1 MRISFAL
8 TLSAALVS
16 DEPAYSDSI
25 ISSVCFSDLD
35 LLTFCALF
43 FSYRQLGAVL
53 ASKPLQNLQVTL
65 RGKHYD
71 ISDVTTVK
79 DLQSRIKAESGL
91 PSEQQGRLLFGG
103 KRLQPNDVLS
113 DAGVE
118 DGAQLNMVPS
128 TTKTKPKKSAGT
140 TSTASSGSGSDV
152 TGSGSGSGSGGS
164 ATTAAAASNPMQ
176 DWMKQAGL
184 DGDQLDDIMKN
195 MGGDGEKMP
204 SMEESME
211 MMAEMMNSP
220 IFQEFMNDPEK
231 LEEAR
236 QMILNN
242 PMLKSMMAGI
252 PGMADILNDPE
263 AWRETMQAA
272 ANLYQSMDNSALMEA
287 MMSGGMGG
295 GMGMGMGMGG
305 ANPGAGLFDGM
316 LDNSAAAAALDELD
330 EDD

>member
-1 MRISFAL
+1 
-8 TLSAALVS
+8 
-16 DEPAYSDSI
+16 
-25 ISSVCFSDLD
+25 
-35 LLTFCALF
+35 
-43 FSYRQLGAVL
+43 L
-53 ASKPLQNLQVTL
+53 ASKPVQNLQVTL
-65 RGKHYD
+65 RGKKYE

-113 DAGVE
+113 DVGVE
-118 DGAQLNMVPS
+118 NGAQLNMVPS
-128 TTKTKPKKSAGT
+128 TSKPKPKKSAGT
-140 TSTASSGSGSDV
+140 ATTTSSSSGS
-152 TGSGSGSGSGGS
+152 
-164 ATTAAAASNPMQ
+164 AAAAANPMQ
-176 DWMKQAGL
+176 DWMKKAGL

-195 MGGDGEKMP
+195 MGGGDGEKMP
-204 SMEESME
+204 TMEESME

-220 IFQEFMNDPEK
+220 IFQEFMDDPEK
-231 LEEAR
+231 LEESR

-242 PMLKSMMAGI
+242 PMLKSMMAGM
-252 PGMADILNDPE
+252 PGMEDILNDPE

-272 ANLYQSMDNSALMEA
+272 ANLYKSMDNSALMEA

-295 GMGMGMGMGG
+295 GMGG
-305 ANPGAGLFDGM
+305 ANPGAGLFDGA